1 MQTRFVTL
9 LYLKMNVAANDLPDV
24 TTSGVCAV
32 LFFVIC
38 KVICMSKEVIVP
50 GFRMSQLLC
59 YFVGFSDTEM
69 CVICVFIFQ

>member
-24 TTSGVCAV
+24 ITSGVCAV
-32 LFFVIC
+32 LFFRDLQV
-38 KVICMSKEVIVP
+38 VCMSKEVIVP
-50 GFRMSQLLC
+50 GSRMSQLLC

-69 CVICVFIFQ
+69 CVMCVFIFQ